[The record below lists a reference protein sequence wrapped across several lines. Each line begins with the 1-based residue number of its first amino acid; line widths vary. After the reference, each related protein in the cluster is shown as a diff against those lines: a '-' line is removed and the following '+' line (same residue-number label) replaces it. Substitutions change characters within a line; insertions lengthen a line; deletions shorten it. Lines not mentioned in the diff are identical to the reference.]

1 MTRVALKG
9 LLGRKLRAF
18 LTGLAIVLGVAMISG
33 TYVLTDTIKSAFSTV
48 FTTVYAK
55 TDAVISGKDA
65 LGNNN
70 SNNGLPPSFSESLL
84 PRVQRL
90 PGVAAASGG
99 ISDLAHLV
107 GRDGK
112 VISGHGAPGLAFSV
126 HSQGSQRFNPLTLT
140 SGAWPVG
147 AHEVDI
153 DANTASKNHYAV
165 GDTIGVIARGPV
177 VDYKIAGIV
186 KIGGVSSLGG
196 ATMAIFDFPTAQR
209 IFHKEGKLDGI
220 DIAAKPGVK
229 PSQLVQQIQPILPP
243 TAQVRTAQG
252 EAQQATKDTN
262 GFLSIFNDFLL
273 AFAGVALFV
282 GVFVIANT
290 LSITVTQRTRE
301 LATLRTLGAYK
312 RQVQASVLLEAGVI
326 GALAS
331 VTGLFIGLGLA
342 KGLNALF
349 VHLGIDLPQAGTVFA
364 TRTIVVSLVVGIV
377 VTVLAALW
385 PAFRATRVPP
395 VSAVRE
401 GAVLQPLLSGPAVT
415 TVALSTIAGAVAL
428 MLVGL
433 FVGSL
438 STTQR
443 LLAVGIGAAAVF
455 LGVALLAKV
464 LVPPLANVLGW
475 PATRIGGAAGS
486 LARGNAMRNPSRTAA
501 ASAALMI
508 GLALVTLVSV
518 LASGLKTTFENA
530 VNSVFKGDYAL
541 TATDN
546 FSPFAAAPATALK
559 KVPGVSVVS
568 GVRAG
573 QGKAF
578 GSKIG
583 VTGVTGDI
591 SKVITV
597 KWQAGSQSVPAQLG
611 SDGAFVAKDYA
622 KKHHLAVGSPV
633 AVETPTG
640 KTMHLVIRGVFAPPK
655 GGAPYGDVTIS
666 TQRFDREYQNP
677 QDIYAFVDIKGGVT
691 PANSAKLANALKPF
705 PDAKI
710 ATESEFKKNQEQGID
725 TLLNLLFVLLSLSI
739 IISLF
744 GIVNTLVLTVYERT
758 RELGMLRAVGMTRRQ
773 VRSMIRHESIVT
785 ALIGAVLGIPVG
797 VVLAVMVGR
806 AIKYP
811 AFTVPWGTIVVFVI
825 AAIVAGIIAAILPAR
840 RASRLNV
847 LEALQYE

>member
-1 MTRVALKG
+1 EATTEPFRRRRRGRRRARSDAALRRGRDGGRRAPRSLALRARRRARRGHGPVRLRQVDAHAHPRRARQADQRHGRDRGHRDHRPERRHAHPPPARPHRLRLPVLQPAPHAHRGGERRPPPVDRRREAGPRVARRPARPHRHREAPLASAVGALRRRAATRRDLARAGDEADDPLRRRADRQPRLEDRRRDPRPRPGLGRLLRPDDRHGHARGARRSHRRPHPVHRRRPHRSGAQGGDDRRRARRHEPSELVTRVALKG

-55 TDAVISGKDA
+55 TDAVISGKNA
-65 LGNNN
+65 LGGNNN
-70 SNNGLPPSFSESLL
+70 SNNGLPPSFPESLL
-84 PRVQRL
+84 GKVQKL
-90 PGVAAASGG
+90 PGVAEASGG

-112 VISGHGAPGLAFSV
+112 VISGHGSPGLAFSV
-126 HSQGSQRFNPLTLT
+126 HPHGSQRFNPLTLT
-140 SGAWPVG
+140 SGTWASGP
-147 AHEVDI
+147 HQIDI
-153 DANTASKNHYAV
+153 DAHTASKDHYAV

-177 VDYKIAGIV
+177 VDYTIAGIV

-196 ATMAIFDFPTAQR
+196 ATMAIFDFATAQR

-252 EAQQATKDTN
+252 EAKQATKDTN

-501 ASAALMI
+501 A
-508 GLALVTLVSV
+508 
-518 LASGLKTTFENA
+518 
-530 VNSVFKGDYAL
+530 
-541 TATDN
+541 
-546 FSPFAAAPATALK
+546 
-559 KVPGVSVVS
+559 
-568 GVRAG
+568 
-573 QGKAF
+573 
-578 GSKIG
+578 
-583 VTGVTGDI
+583 
-591 SKVITV
+591 
-597 KWQAGSQSVPAQLG
+597 
-611 SDGAFVAKDYA
+611 
-622 KKHHLAVGSPV
+622 
-633 AVETPTG
+633 
-640 KTMHLVIRGVFAPPK
+640 
-655 GGAPYGDVTIS
+655 
-666 TQRFDREYQNP
+666 
-677 QDIYAFVDIKGGVT
+677 
-691 PANSAKLANALKPF
+691 
-705 PDAKI
+705 
-710 ATESEFKKNQEQGID
+710 
-725 TLLNLLFVLLSLSI
+725 
-739 IISLF
+739 
-744 GIVNTLVLTVYERT
+744 
-758 RELGMLRAVGMTRRQ
+758 
-773 VRSMIRHESIVT
+773 
-785 ALIGAVLGIPVG
+785 
-797 VVLAVMVGR
+797 
-806 AIKYP
+806 
-811 AFTVPWGTIVVFVI
+811 
-825 AAIVAGIIAAILPAR
+825 
-840 RASRLNV
+840 
-847 LEALQYE
+847 